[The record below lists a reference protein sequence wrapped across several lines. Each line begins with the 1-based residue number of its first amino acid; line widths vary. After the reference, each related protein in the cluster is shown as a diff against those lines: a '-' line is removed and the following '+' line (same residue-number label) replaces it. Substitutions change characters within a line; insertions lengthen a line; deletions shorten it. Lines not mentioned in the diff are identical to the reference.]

1 MPRSG
6 KGKRETDMEIIQV
19 MMQLGGLDIGVL
31 TALVLCC
38 LKAHFKR

>member
-1 MPRSG
+1 MSRSG
-6 KGKRETDMEIIQV
+6 KASGDTMEIIQV
-19 MMQLGGLDIGVL
+19 MMTLGALDIGVL